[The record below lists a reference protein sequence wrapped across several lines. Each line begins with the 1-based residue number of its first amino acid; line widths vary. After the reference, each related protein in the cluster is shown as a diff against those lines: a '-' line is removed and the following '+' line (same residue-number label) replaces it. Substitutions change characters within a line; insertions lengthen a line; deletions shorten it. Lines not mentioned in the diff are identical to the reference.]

1 MISITK
7 SYIYFVLDLEFE
19 ELWKQSIGMLNHS
32 IAELRSWLWSIHC
45 IKTTK
50 MNLISNLP
58 VTDSI
63 KTTFGVFCK
72 YLFHLMHCPISSGY
86 NKWHVCTFVLFNSRT
101 RLIKIKPI
109 SLWGKMHVSF
119 VSFLFTCRKLQNI
132 RIAKSNNLG

>member
-1 MISITK
+1 
-7 SYIYFVLDLEFE
+7 
-19 ELWKQSIGMLNHS
+19 MLNHFS
-32 IAELRSWLWSIHC
+32 AELRSWLWSIHC

-119 VSFLFTCRKLQNI
+119 VSFSLRVGNCKILELQNQI
-132 RIAKSNNLG
+132 IWVRMNWNFWVGGYFHL